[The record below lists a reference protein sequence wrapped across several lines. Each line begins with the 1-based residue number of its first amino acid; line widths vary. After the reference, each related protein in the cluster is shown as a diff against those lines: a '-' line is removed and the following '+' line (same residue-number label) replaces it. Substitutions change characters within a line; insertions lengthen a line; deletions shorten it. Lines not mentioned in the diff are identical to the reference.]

1 MVCLYGRL
9 DVPGSYSVARKAK
22 LISHERWDRTGRCWR
37 SGAATTQAN
46 ALTIWNIVD
55 GRARHS
61 DAQEELAANL
71 RTETN
76 KIPLVSRD
84 SPLVFFGYSDFTDAV
99 DFKEKQKVPH
109 SYSRAEENARFA
121 DGVRDDEIKKDYINP
136 EIALIANFQLLP
148 IDIRVVYNFLLLT
161 KTFE

>member
-1 MVCLYGRL
+1 MAGQGIPMLKKSWPRICEQKPTRFRL
-9 DVPGSYSVARKAK
+9 LRVDS
-22 LISHERWDRTGRCWR
+22 R
-37 SGAATTQAN
+37 S
-46 ALTIWNIVD
+46 
-55 GRARHS
+55 
-61 DAQEELAANL
+61 
-71 RTETN
+71 
-76 KIPLVSRD
+76 
-84 SPLVFFGYSDFTDAV
+84 VFFGYSDFTDAV

-136 EIALIANFQLLP
+136 EIALIASFQLLP

>member
-1 MVCLYGRL
+1 MGQ
-9 DVPGSYSVARKAK
+9 DGAGGVAQRPLRQMPCPFGTSSMA
-22 LISHERWDRTGRCWR
+22 GQ
-37 SGAATTQAN
+37 G
-46 ALTIWNIVD
+46 
-55 GRARHS
+55 HS

-84 SPLVFFGYSDFTDAV
+84 SPSVFFGYSDFTDAV

-136 EIALIANFQLLP
+136 EIALIASFQLLP